1 MEEYVMKK
9 TILLVGTM
17 LSAALLLSA
26 CSNDRGS
33 SNDSA
38 EKASKVESKKS
49 TKQSTKK
56 SSSEPVKIPTS
67 PDKEWFYND
76 NVFYAGMETMT
87 LTKSEIRD
95 GIEDGEKVLVI
106 YNTIKNNSDEEQ
118 DPSNFYMV
126 IHAKQKTDTSNVN
139 LDPGTLAL
147 DENGNNPLQAQEDNL
162 NNSLLPGKTVETV
175 MMFKLVND
183 TPVTIEF
190 SNEDFTTIG
199 TKTINVN

>member
-1 MEEYVMKK
+1 MKK

-33 SNDSA
+33 SKDSA

-126 IHAKQKTDTSNVN
+126 IQAKQKNETSNVS
-139 LDPGTLAL
+139 LDVGMLAL
-147 DENGNNPLQAQEDNL
+147 DDNGENPLQVQEDNL

-175 MMFKLVND
+175 LMFTLKND
-183 TPVTIEF
+183 NPVTLEF
-190 SNEDFTTIG
+190 SNNEFEVIG
-199 TKTINVN
+199 TKTYSVK